1 MSMLREMMGVA
12 TECLNRPG
20 TVSVWSNELGKYV
33 CVEDL
38 RYKEMVAKQQT
49 EPPGDHLP
57 INPAFKL
64 VFLAAA
70 GGTLLFV
77 LICVA
82 VTIIAGRDMPPLL
95 EKLVTGMFDLAKIG
109 FGAVVGLLGS
119 RSLLGDSQKR
129 PRSPPS
135 DRRRQS

>member
-1 MSMLREMMGVA
+1 MSMLHEMMGVA

-20 TVSVWSNELGKYV
+20 TVSVWSSELGKYV
-33 CVEDL
+33 CVEDPG
-38 RYKEMVAKQQT
+38 YKEMLAKKQR
-49 EPPGDHLP
+49 ESPGGHSP

-70 GGTLLFV
+70 GGTILFV

-82 VTIIAGRDMPPLL
+82 VTIIAGRDMPPPL
-95 EKLVTGMFDLAKIG
+95 EKLITGMFDLAKIG

-119 RSLLGDSQKR
+119 RTLLEDSQKR
-129 PRSPPS
+129 PRNPSS
-135 DRRRQS
+135 DRRRQN